1 MMGELKEYVQP
12 GIITILTA
20 LIGGLWWKRA
30 SNDVKS
36 QNARN
41 DRESRFEDNLQ
52 ARYDRAMGRISEL
65 TAELDDLKHKLAEAD
80 KRLTVVQLISEGDP
94 QRAIAFAQESGF
106 LDFERPLRRPPASP
120 PRPSPYDPFQAA
132 DPYAPKPPKKGK

>member
-41 DRESRFEDNLQ
+41 DRESRFEDNLLS
-52 ARYDRAMGRISEL
+52 DHG
-65 TAELDDLKHKLAEAD
+65 
-80 KRLTVVQLISEGDP
+80 VGNLISRCRQHFMARHV
-94 QRAIAFAQESGF
+94 QRLRVVVELSG
-106 LDFERPLRRPPASP
+106 LYVVA
-120 PRPSPYDPFQAA
+120 
-132 DPYAPKPPKKGK
+132 